1 MAMAVVHKRLRKFK
15 GSAFIVAAIHDSLLI
30 ECDEADGPEILKIVQ
45 EAMVGT
51 MDALVNAEEPH
62 VPIKVEG
69 SVTKVWTKD

>member
-1 MAMAVVHKRLRKFK
+1 
-15 GSAFIVAAIHDSLLI
+15 
-30 ECDEADGPEILKIVQ
+30 
-45 EAMVGT
+45 